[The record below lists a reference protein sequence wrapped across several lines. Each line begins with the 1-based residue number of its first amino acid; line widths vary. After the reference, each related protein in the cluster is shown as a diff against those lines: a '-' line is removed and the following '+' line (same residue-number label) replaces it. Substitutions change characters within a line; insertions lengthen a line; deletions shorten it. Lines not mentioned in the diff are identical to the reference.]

1 MSLPVIPKKQ
11 FEVKSKHLP
20 NGKISLIPFT
30 VGLESLLIE
39 VKESEDDAEK
49 MQIIKQIVQ
58 ACIQTKNVD
67 VEAIPIFLIEEIFL
81 RLRQKSVGEL
91 IDQSYKCTNEFEGA
105 ECNTV
110 MPIQINLE
118 DFKIIEPEGH
128 TNVIVISDP
137 IGIKFK
143 YPTMSMAEEL
153 ASGNDTETII
163 SCIDSIFDN
172 ENVWPAA
179 DQTREELTDFWNQ
192 LTLPQKKDVFDKFF
206 LTIPHMHYKKSL
218 VCTKCKHDH
227 TIEFKSVSE
236 VFQ

>member
-1 MSLPVIPKKQ
+1 MSLPVIPKKH

-39 VKESEDDAEK
+39 VKESEDDSEK

-58 ACIQTKNVD
+58 ACIITKNVD
-67 VEAIPIFLIEEIFL
+67 VETIPIFLIEEIFL
-81 RLRQKSVGEL
+81 RLRQKSVGE
-91 IDQSYKCTNEFEGA
+91 IIEQSYKCTNEVDGK

-110 MPIQINLE
+110 MPIEINLE
-118 DFKIIEPEGH
+118 EFKIVEPDGH
-128 TNVIVISDP
+128 TNTIIVSDP
-137 IGIKFK
+137 IGIKFR
-143 YPTMSMAEEL
+143 YPTMSMSEEL
-153 ASGNDTETII
+153 SSGNDTETII
-163 SCIDSIFDN
+163 SCIESIFDN

-179 DQTREELTDFWNQ
+179 DQTRAELTEFWNQ
-192 LTLPQKKDVFDKFF
+192 LTLMQKKDVFEKFF
-206 LTIPHMHYKKSL
+206 LTIPHMHYQKSL

-227 TIEFKSVSE
+227 KIEFKSIAE